1 VRELIRVLFLQVL
14 SGFPPDYLGGPH
26 GCPRQEWICDL
37 PRRPPRLHDLRILL
51 ADGDAVSAEVTRKL
65 LERLDCEVVL
75 VLSAADCLSL
85 LASVEPPFQLV
96 VLDLNAVAMD
106 W

>member
-1 VRELIRVLFLQVL
+1 
-14 SGFPPDYLGGPH
+14 
-26 GCPRQEWICDL
+26 
-37 PRRPPRLHDLRILL
+37 
-51 ADGDAVSAEVTRKL
+51 
-65 LERLDCEVVL
+65 VVL